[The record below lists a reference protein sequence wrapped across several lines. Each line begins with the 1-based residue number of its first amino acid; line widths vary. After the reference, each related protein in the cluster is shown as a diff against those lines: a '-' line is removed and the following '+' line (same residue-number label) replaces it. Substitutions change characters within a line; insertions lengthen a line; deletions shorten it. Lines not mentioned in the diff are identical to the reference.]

1 MSFFDLFKRKQ
12 KYQKLE
18 KVETKEKYWSLATNE
33 DTIIEPSWK
42 QIQRAV
48 EGATSDNSIFATLSY
63 NDANIEIEAIQ
74 VMGAED
80 RYRVEVL
87 PSETS
92 DDYGK
97 IYVKDGLAYNE
108 TLKLFEEFYNRQT
121 VSNYENWIKE
131 I

>member
-1 MSFFDLFKRKQ
+1 SQPITTHFPYTTLFRS
-12 KYQKLE
+12 
-18 KVETKEKYWSLATNE
+18 KYWSLTTNE

-74 VMGAED
+74 VIGAED

-108 TLKLFEEFYNRQT
+108 TLKLFEEFYNRQI
-121 VSNYENWIKE
+121 VSNYENWTKE
-131 I
+131 K

>member
-18 KVETKEKYWSLATNE
+18 KVETKEKYWSLTTNE

-80 RYRVEVL
+80 RYRIEVL

-92 DDYGK
+92 VDYGK

>member
-18 KVETKEKYWSLATNE
+18 KVETKEKYWSLTTNE

-121 VSNYENWIKE
+121 VSNYENWTKE
-131 I
+131 K

>member
-18 KVETKEKYWSLATNE
+18 KVETKEKYWSLTTNE

-74 VMGAED
+74 VIGAED

-108 TLKLFEEFYNRQT
+108 TLKLFEEFYNRQI
-121 VSNYENWIKE
+121 VSNYENWTKE
-131 I
+131 K

>member
-18 KVETKEKYWSLATNE
+18 KVETKEKYWSLTTNE
-33 DTIIEPSWK
+33 DTISEPSWK

-80 RYRVEVL
+80 RYRIEVL

-121 VSNYENWIKE
+121 VSNYENWTKE
-131 I
+131 K

>member
-12 KYQKLE
+12 KYPKLE
-18 KVETKEKYWSLATNE
+18 KVETKEKYWSLTTNE

-108 TLKLFEEFYNRQT
+108 TLKLFEEFYNRQS
-121 VSNYENWIKE
+121 VSNYEYWTKE
-131 I
+131 K